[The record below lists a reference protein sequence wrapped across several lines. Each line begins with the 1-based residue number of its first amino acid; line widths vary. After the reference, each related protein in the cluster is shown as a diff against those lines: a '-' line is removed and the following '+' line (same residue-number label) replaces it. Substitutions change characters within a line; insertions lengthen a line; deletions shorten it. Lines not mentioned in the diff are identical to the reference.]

1 MNISCVTTYTQHWIC
16 YLGSKVREKER
27 LKKKRET
34 EKSVC
39 TSSFVYIFQK
49 SPVKDKMVRNR
60 AGRQEPHRSSAAQ
73 NSKAS
78 RNFFFF

>member
-1 MNISCVTTYTQHWIC
+1 M
-16 YLGSKVREKER
+16 REKER

-78 RNFFFF
+78 RNFFFLTWNGSCICMSSLHSSV

>member
-1 MNISCVTTYTQHWIC
+1 M
-16 YLGSKVREKER
+16 REKER

-39 TSSFVYIFQK
+39 TSSFVYMFQK
-49 SPVKDKMVRNR
+49 SPVQDKMVRNR
-60 AGRQEPHRSSAAQ
+60 AGRQELHRTSPAQ

-78 RNFFFF
+78 RKFFF